1 MATDTRIYKIAFS
14 MLSSVNAASGNRI
27 LDTLGSEEQYFTLA
41 PDCLGAALRLSS
53 KIISR
58 EYRDSLLQRAENELR
73 FIEAHDIKML
83 YFRDAGYPTRLLEC
97 EDAPLMIYG
106 IGNCDLDNKFALSI
120 VGTRH
125 ATPYGI
131 DFTQKLVTGL
141 ADSLPEKP
149 LITSGLAFGID
160 IVAHRTAIK
169 SSSPTVAVLA
179 HGLKS
184 IYPAAHRN
192 DASAIIENGGML
204 LTEYPS
210 DTPVHRGNF
219 LARNRIVAGL
229 SDGTVIAESATKG
242 GAMVTASIAAAYS
255 REVMALPG
263 RSSDMY
269 SAGCNHLIR
278 NNIASLVTS
287 AEEVANTLGWPLEK
301 DGCCQT
307 SLPLILEDGEQKVID
322 ILTEK
327 GEATTNQIAIATGCS
342 ISRTM
347 SLLIDMEFKGLII
360 CYPGSRYRLA

>member
-1 MATDTRIYKIAFS
+1 MWTDDRIYKLAFS
-14 MLSSVNAASGNRI
+14 MLSGVNATAGNRI
-27 LDTLGSEEQYFTLA
+27 IDTIGTEEHFFTLA
-41 PDCLGAALRLSS
+41 PDSLGAALRLSS

-58 EYRDSLLQRAENELR
+58 EYRNGLLQRAENELR
-73 FIEAHDIKML
+73 FVEAHDIRTL
-83 YFRDAGYPTRLLEC
+83 YFRDSDYPARLTEC
-97 EDAPLMIYG
+97 EDAPLMLYG
-106 IGNCDLDNKFALSI
+106 IGKCDLDNKFALSI

-131 DFTQKLVTGL
+131 DFTQKLIAEL
-141 ADSLPEKP
+141 SEALPEKP
-149 LITSGLAFGID
+149 MITSGLAFGID
-160 IVAHRTAIK
+160 ITAHRTAIK
-169 SSSPTVAVLA
+169 SSAPTVAVLA
-179 HGLKS
+179 HGLRS

-192 DASAIIENGGML
+192 DATAIIENGGML

-219 LARNRIVAGL
+219 LARNRIIAAL

-263 RSSDMY
+263 RTSDIY
-269 SAGCNHLIR
+269 STGCNHLIR
-278 NNIASLVTS
+278 NNTASLVTS
-287 AEEVANTLGWPLEK
+287 AEDVANALGWPFEP
-301 DGCCQT
+301 DECRQT
-307 SLPLILEDGEQKVID
+307 TLPLILDDDEQKVID

-327 GEATTNQIAIATGCS
+327 SEATTNQIAIASGYS